1 MGIEELNRQ
10 FITPRGRWMP
20 ELWPSK
26 DLSYD
31 AFDLKGYGRILVLS
45 QRALPCL
52 HSSIITDCMYYVK
65 GFDYL
70 YPPNLY
76 PPNFCSVATL
86 LQKLLHSCTARVPW
100 QRYKTCL
107 RARPPPCALGP
118 ANTTMRDPS
127 APR

>member
-10 FITPRGRWMP
+10 FITPRGRWMA

-86 LQKLLHSCTARVPW
+86 LQKLLHQRTAVVH
-100 QRYKTCL
+100 K
-107 RARPPPCALGP
+107 
-118 ANTTMRDPS
+118 
-127 APR
+127 

>member
-10 FITPRGRWMP
+10 FITPRGRWMA

-65 GFDYL
+65 GFDL
-70 YPPNLY
+70 PLPTK
-76 PPNFCSVATL
+76 F
-86 LQKLLHSCTARVPW
+86 VPTRFW
-100 QRYKTCL
+100 PVY
-107 RARPPPCALGP
+107 
-118 ANTTMRDPS
+118 MYM
-127 APR
+127 

>member
-10 FITPRGRWMP
+10 FITPRGRWMA

-86 LQKLLHSCTARVPW
+86 TVESVQLYMYNSA
-100 QRYKTCL
+100 
-107 RARPPPCALGP
+107 AL
-118 ANTTMRDPS
+118 NVSLIRDLTM
-127 APR
+127 